1 MHKIVDI
8 EQYAKDTL
16 DLYIQ
21 AFLEIEFL
29 KTNKKEYFDKRESLF
44 KRECRNFITKLHKFI
59 SHFLMQA

>member
-29 KTNKKEYFDKRESLF
+29 KQNKKDYFDKRE
-44 KRECRNFITKLHKFI
+44 
-59 SHFLMQA
+59 